1 LKKKIIFQAFNKIMQ
16 NRELNLEG
24 VGLGLTICKNLANAL
39 NGDISVESIVGVGSK
54 FILSLPLR
62 NKKISESFN

>member
-1 LKKKIIFQAFNKIMQ
+1 MQ

-39 NGDISVESIVGVGSK
+39 SGDISVESIVGVGSK

-62 NKKISESFN
+62 NKKISDSFN

>member
-1 LKKKIIFQAFNKIMQ
+1 MQ

-39 NGDISVESIVGVGSK
+39 SGDISVESIVGVGSK

-62 NKKISESFN
+62 IKKISESFN